1 MFNWKYLLAFL
12 SHSEARG
19 LQWINPPLRDS
30 PLNNTGDGDALL
42 PPISL
47 RSIRLGVKSKV
58 AVVLSGVKRFT
69 ELKKEFLLALVL
81 AQLLFQ
87 LLP

>member
-1 MFNWKYLLAFL
+1 MAEQRIGRLFEDTFGFF

-30 PLNNTGDGDALL
+30 PLSNAGDGDTLL
-42 PPISL
+42 PLVSVDLPASAFEKYL
-47 RSIRLGVKSKV
+47 

-69 ELKKEFLLALVL
+69 EL
-81 AQLLFQ
+81 
-87 LLP
+87 